1 MMTIAKF
8 RRLPLPRRALMV
20 WNHATFLACM
30 DAGKAGRS
38 LYFLHGFYVELIY
51 DFRGNRVLGVL
62 PFRDGWH
69 LEEWL
74 EKVNITEL
82 LAS

>member
-1 MMTIAKF
+1 
-8 RRLPLPRRALMV
+8 
-20 WNHATFLACM
+20 M

-38 LYFLHGFYVELIY
+38 LYFLHSFYVELIY
-51 DFRGNRVLGVL
+51 DYQSNRVLGVV

-74 EKVNITEL
+74 QKVNITEL
-82 LAS
+82 PTS